1 MPVFRQVNSCFL
13 FLIFKKR
20 TRFTYI
26 KIDILT
32 KTVNWLDQARLLY
45 TRKVMSFYHSLICLF
60 FEEIQLKYS
69 NKKFLSVDLKTNKF
83 ETGSFNYCFNI
94 LYASFIIWKIKKFII
109 ILKTENILKIG
120 EGEGGR
126 EDDNNLIIIW
136 SRWKHQRYVKM
147 GGWQ

>member
-1 MPVFRQVNSCFL
+1 ML
-13 FLIFKKR
+13 LIFDFWKQR

-26 KIDILT
+26 ETDILT
-32 KTVNWLDQARLLY
+32 KTANSLDQARLSY
-45 TRKVMSFYHSLICLF
+45 TRKAMSFYHSLICLF
-60 FEEIQLKYS
+60 FEEIQLKCS

-109 ILKTENILKIG
+109 ILKAENILKLG
-120 EGEGGR
+120 EGEGRGGG